1 MIKGA
6 EFMKRLVKQVTK
18 KYPLFNYN
26 DFDLKHRLSVIFLLT
41 GLLLSTL
48 AVVVTFVFGSPFWMN
63 IPNILIAL
71 LCLLVPIFFADK
83 LLRNTIAAL
92 IIVGCLY
99 FPFLFFTNGGNAGSG
114 PLYFIMII
122 IYFSFYL
129 DKRKLLLV
137 ELAFVVFYSLIMV
150 FAYLYPDTVIPY
162 DDKLTETIDMIIA
175 VSSISVTI
183 AIVSYTTFLEYKK
196 ERDNAKSLLDEVHVQ
211 KNQLEQLLIVDQ
223 LTETYSRS
231 YFMTKLKEEFEYN
244 KEKAFLFYVLMIDID
259 DFKYINDT
267 HGHLYGDKILFDIGQ
282 SIKNSVRLHD
292 IVARYGGEEFTV
304 LITHSNTESGQLIA
318 ERIRKNVEQLK
329 HRYNE
334 TVTIS
339 IGLTQNKAND
349 TVETILKRADDLLYV
364 AKDNGK
370 NQVQS

>member
-1 MIKGA
+1 MLMVKGA
-6 EFMKRLVKQVTK
+6 GFMKRLVKQVTK

-48 AVVVTFVFGSPFWMN
+48 AVVVTFAFGSPFWMN

-137 ELAFVVFYSLIMV
+137 ELSFVVFYSLIML
-150 FAYLYPDTVIPY
+150 FADFMKP
-162 DDKLTETIDMIIA
+162 
-175 VSSISVTI
+175 SSP
-183 AIVSYTTFLEYKK
+183 
-196 ERDNAKSLLDEVHVQ
+196 
-211 KNQLEQLLIVDQ
+211 
-223 LTETYSRS
+223 
-231 YFMTKLKEEFEYN
+231 
-244 KEKAFLFYVLMIDID
+244 
-259 DFKYINDT
+259 
-267 HGHLYGDKILFDIGQ
+267 
-282 SIKNSVRLHD
+282 
-292 IVARYGGEEFTV
+292 
-304 LITHSNTESGQLIA
+304 
-318 ERIRKNVEQLK
+318 
-329 HRYNE
+329 
-334 TVTIS
+334 
-339 IGLTQNKAND
+339 
-349 TVETILKRADDLLYV
+349 
-364 AKDNGK
+364 
-370 NQVQS
+370 